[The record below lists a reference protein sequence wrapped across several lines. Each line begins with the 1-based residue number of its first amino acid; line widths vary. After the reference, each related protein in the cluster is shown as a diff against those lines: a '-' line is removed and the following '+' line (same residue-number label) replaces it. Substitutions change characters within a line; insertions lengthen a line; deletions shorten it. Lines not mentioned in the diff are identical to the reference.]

1 MLWVEQGETSAV
13 LSNNYNHNLP
23 VCNSLDR
30 MYNANFTETY
40 FFVLEIRWL
49 HWLLQYEIMC
59 VKVQRK
65 TKQQLCCRNSSKIQW
80 KKLIGKGKNDTP
92 CRQIY
97 ENLLFWLS
105 DGVNIVVWT
114 NNYLRHIWYLICTYI
129 CLCFTFCCLLSPV
142 EAILASSDEH
152 DFIICRSS
160 WNFLSSM
167 FRNSVGCQC
176 EKCFVRLSSCKEI
189 WEIM

>member
-1 MLWVEQGETSAV
+1 M
-13 LSNNYNHNLP
+13 
-23 VCNSLDR
+23 
-30 MYNANFTETY
+30 
-40 FFVLEIRWL
+40 

-65 TKQQLCCRNSSKIQW
+65 TKQQLYCRNSSKIQW
-80 KKLIGKGKNDTP
+80 KKLVGKGSNDTP
-92 CRQIY
+92 CRQIH

-105 DGVNIVVWT
+105 TGTLKSGVVNIVVWA
-114 NNYLRHIWYLICTYI
+114 NNYLRHIWYLIFTYM

-142 EAILASSDEH
+142 EAFFASLDEH
-152 DFIICRSS
+152 DFIIFRSS

-167 FRNSVGCQC
+167 CRNSVGYQC
-176 EKCFVRLSSCKEI
+176 DKCFVRLSSCKEI